1 MNSFT
6 EFGQASRMI
15 ESFQRITLRKG
26 DTMGIVLKETN
37 TLIGTIGLNN
47 LQLWSKRSEIGYD
60 LHPRYWGN
68 GYASEAAREIIHYGF
83 QDLGLFKLV
92 LLHTLKMLLLVK
104 CYVK

>member
-15 ESFQRITLRKG
+15 ESFQRITLRKS

-68 GYASEAAREIIHYGF
+68 GYASEAARK
-83 QDLGLFKLV
+83 LFITDFKI
-92 LLHTLKMLLLVK
+92 
-104 CYVK
+104 